1 MFEWVL
7 NTPLINYDSV
17 LTTKS
22 RLSFK
27 LLSFDFSLKETL
39 TLLTMLAKHYTAKR
53 KMISE
58 NIITDSVKKTCRI
71 FNSFN
76 FQQFSIFMNFHE
88 YLQVLVIQR
97 RFCQLQINF
106 PVMASLFICKI
117 ARKANYEVRHVNPPC
132 TYRKLCQ
139 SPKPKSC
146 F

>member
-17 LTTKS
+17 LTIKS

-27 LLSFDFSLKETL
+27 LLSFDFSFKETL

-88 YLQVLVIQR
+88 YLQVLVVQR